1 MFLEFF
7 GLREHPFGVTPDP
20 RYLYLSPTHRE
31 SLASLV
37 YGVEAGRGFLGLIA
51 PPGMGKTTLLFQL
64 LQRLGSTA
72 RTVFLFQTQ
81 CDPKEFFRSVL
92 ADLGVEDAGN
102 DMVQMHGR
110 LNNILLHEM
119 HCGRRFVLVIDEA
132 QNLDEKVLEV
142 VRMLSNFET
151 PRAKLM
157 QIVLAGQPQLA
168 DILARPSLTQLRQ
181 RISMI
186 CRLRPLNLE
195 ETGQYIAHRLEVA
208 GYSGPPLFT
217 QGALRLITQASKG
230 IPRNIN
236 NYCFNALSLACANMS
251 RLIDEKVLVEVLS
264 DLDINQLQADDPAPE
279 AGRVPDLPELEA
291 PVVSVA
297 VDGWACLLDRVAKY
311 GKETR
316 ERAAETERTA
326 ATAAPAPVSASAQ
339 PLDPEPVQVLPPA
352 PQAEIDPTPEPHP
365 VMMRPRIRRT
375 RLHRLYQAPRAT
387 EQADLKPEGPAI
399 ARMEE

>member
-7 GLREHPFGVTPDP
+7 GLREHAFGVTPDP

-31 SLASLV
+31 TLASLV

-81 CDPKEFFRSVL
+81 CDPKEFFRSLL

-110 LNNILLHEM
+110 LNNILLHEL

-168 DILARPSLTQLRQ
+168 DKLARPSLTQLRQ
-181 RISMI
+181 RISMV
-186 CRLRPLNLE
+186 CRLRPLNPE
-195 ETGQYIAHRLEVA
+195 ETGQYIAHRLDVA

-217 QGALRLITQASKG
+217 EGALRLIAEASKG

-236 NYCFNALSLACANMS
+236 NYCFNALSLACANET
-251 RLIDEKVLVEVLS
+251 RLIDQKILMEVLS
-264 DLDINQLQADDPAPE
+264 DLDINQLQAEDPAPE
-279 AGRVPDLPELEA
+279 AGKLPLMPELQAPA
-291 PVVSVA
+291 PVVA

-311 GKETR
+311 EMEQR
-316 ERAAETERTA
+316 ELTIQ
-326 ATAAPAPVSASAQ
+326 VQKSVASA
-339 PLDPEPVQVLPPA
+339 LPEAADTAQSAPQMEAQPA
-352 PQAEIDPTPEPHP
+352 PQSPP
-365 VMMRPRIRRT
+365 VAIRSRGRRT
-375 RLHRLYQAPRAT
+375 RLHRLYQPPRAV
-387 EQADLKPEGPAI
+387 EQAEMSAEGPAI
-399 ARMEE
+399 ARMEES